1 MLDASTYL
9 DSLASS
15 VGHKP
20 NVQKALRDARDSYD
34 GRLWHELGEALLVA
48 IEDDHVRQVAYDLH
62 QHVLL
67 PCRADISPFAYAKLL
82 YVIALY
88 GDQPEP
94 NKALALLDGAF
105 AMLTS
110 QLPSGMGEPQ
120 AIKCVQCIRAMVLM
134 SDEATVEARRLLDEV
149 ADYAKE
155 RQAHDLDPVLS
166 ALLARARVREY
177 ELLREFTSFYETAF
191 DVHASSIRAG
201 IPIVAED
208 LSVLSYKVVVA
219 ALLSPKVYNFGKL
232 LNYEPFIAC
241 LRSSTDAWLLQW
253 AQLCNDGDVKGFEA
267 FVVAHAGDIGT
278 IEDLKVALPTL
289 GRKVRLMALLH
300 LVFYTPAD
308 ERVFSFASIAE
319 RCGLASLEQ
328 VEPLLL
334 TAFACHI
341 VKGHI
346 DGLAEMVHITWVQPR
361 VLSSDEILQLAKLIG
376 AWKSRVAAAREQVD
390 ALAANITP

>member
-1 MLDASTYL
+1 MLDAATYL

-15 VGHKP
+15 VSHKP
-20 NVQKALRDARDSYD
+20 DIQKALRDAKQAYT
-34 GRLWHELGEALLVA
+34 GRLWHELGEALLIAV
-48 IEDDHVRQVAYDLH
+48 EDENVRQVSYDLH
-62 QHVLL
+62 QHVLM
-67 PCRADISPFAYAKLL
+67 PCRADISPFVYAKLL
-82 YVIALY
+82 YVFALY

-94 NKALALLDGAF
+94 NKALTLLDGAF

-120 AIKCVQCIRAMVLM
+120 AIKCVECIKALILM
-134 SDEATVEARRLLDEV
+134 GEEATVDARRLLDEV
-149 ADYAKE
+149 ADYVKE

-177 ELLREFTSFYETAF
+177 ELLREFTQFYETAF
-191 DVHASSIRAG
+191 DVHASSLRAG
-201 IPIVAED
+201 IPIVPED

-232 LNYEPFIAC
+232 LNYEPFVAC
-241 LRSSTDAWLLQW
+241 LRGSTDAWLLHW
-253 AQLCNDGDVKGFEA
+253 AQLCNDGDVQGFEA
-267 FVVAHAGDIGT
+267 FVANHKADIEG
-278 IEDLKVALPTL
+278 IEDLSVALPTL

-319 RCGLASLEQ
+319 RCGLSNIKQ

-334 TAFACHI
+334 TAFACQI
-341 VKGHI
+341 VKGNI
-346 DGLAEMVHITWVQPR
+346 DGLKEEVHITWVQPR
-361 VLSSDEILQLAKLIG
+361 VLNCEEILQLAKLIG
-376 AWKSRVAAAREQVD
+376 SWKARVAEARSHVD
-390 ALAANITP
+390 ELATNIVL